1 MEKNS
6 PCARCCGTAWATCRC
21 PQCALYFVQC
31 RMLDRHMAAHAEEAA
46 AKERERLALRVFRVG
61 SDGDGDGGS
70 AGVEEL
76 HSGAAASRAAYGCTA
91 SCARS
96 LSAPPLEERGGGGVP
111 GWFGKRKADQPLE
124 CLASSSSQ
132 REVVKMSNL
141 GLGMDELQRARYIFS
156 RFHPQPALGV
166 LTPDQ
171 RERWAGHGGRR
182 SGGP

>member
-1 MEKNS
+1 
-6 PCARCCGTAWATCRC
+6 
-21 PQCALYFVQC
+21 
-31 RMLDRHMAAHAEEAA
+31 MAAHAEEAA

-61 SDGDGDGGS
+61 
-70 AGVEEL
+70 
-76 HSGAAASRAAYGCTA
+76 
-91 SCARS
+91 